1 MSKLDGGPSDVLHVG
16 TWLTDRAMRRRNGA
30 MPAKEW
36 LHRLDDRGKARFLAA
51 VTVLENT
58 IRSGRPP
65 AGRAEQVKGSKI
77 GLWELRVTNKGSTP
91 PHLRVFYLR
100 RGRTIWVASGITK
113 QKNSLSPA
121 DIRTA
126 ESIAREWSSEEGSP

>member
-1 MSKLDGGPSDVLHVG
+1 
-16 TWLTDRAMRRRNGA
+16 
-30 MPAKEW
+30 
-36 LHRLDDRGKARFLAA
+36 
-51 VTVLENT
+51 
-58 IRSGRPP
+58 
-65 AGRAEQVKGSKI
+65 VKGSKI